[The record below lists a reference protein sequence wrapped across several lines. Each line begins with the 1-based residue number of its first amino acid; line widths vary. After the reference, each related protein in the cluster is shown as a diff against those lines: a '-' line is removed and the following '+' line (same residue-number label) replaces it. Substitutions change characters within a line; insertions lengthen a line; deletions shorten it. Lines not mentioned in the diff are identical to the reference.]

1 MSFTGLNSTAMSP
14 DWVKWLVWL
23 QCYCVVQ
30 DFLDNSSS
38 QLTYHGLASL
48 REGLRPN
55 ELAVFFRNNHFNT
68 IFLHKGVVHILVTDQ
83 GYEFEKVSYSQQPQ
97 CKETCNLNARK
108 PASNYISRWLM
119 SCFGVDTDHCC
130 LHAGCAAVCR
140 IYIMG
145 LSVCLAPSCS
155 MCLAPSRSMCLA
167 PSRSVW
173 VKELS
178 CQKWNQFSQGH
189 YVCRMLCGRSWM
201 T

>member
-1 MSFTGLNSTAMSP
+1 MSWQSSSGTTTSTPSFCTRVWSTSWSLTKAMSSRRSAS
-14 DWVKWLVWL
+14 K
-23 QCYCVVQ
+23 
-30 DFLDNSSS
+30 LD
-38 QLTYHGLASL
+38 
-48 REGLRPN
+48 
-55 ELAVFFRNNHFNT
+55 
-68 IFLHKGVVHILVTDQ
+68 
-83 GYEFEKVSYSQQPQ
+83 SQQPQ
-97 CKETCNLNARK
+97 CKETCNLNAKK